1 MPQTENHT
9 AQYVGDEL
17 GRQLAPQIDAARE
30 QLQTFNDNFLAF
42 AKARP
47 LTTLAGALLSGFVL
61 GKLVARL

>member
-1 MPQTENHT
+1 MQHAENHA

-17 GRQLAPQIDAARE
+17 GRKIAPQMEAARE
-30 QLQTFNDNFLAF
+30 QMQTLSENFLTF

-47 LTTLAGALLSGFVL
+47 LTTLAGALVSGFLL

>member
-1 MPQTENHT
+1 MPHAENHA

-30 QLQTFNDNFLAF
+30 QIQTWNEDFLAF

-61 GKLVARL
+61 GKIVARL